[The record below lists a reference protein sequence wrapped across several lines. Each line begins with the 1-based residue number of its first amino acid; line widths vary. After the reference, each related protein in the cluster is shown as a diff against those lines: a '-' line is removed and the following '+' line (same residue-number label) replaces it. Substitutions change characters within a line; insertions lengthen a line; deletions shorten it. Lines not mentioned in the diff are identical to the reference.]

1 MNQTNQNLRRLTD
14 KDLLQQTE
22 MLVQKERTTTLEVL
36 QCLREIEIRRLF
48 VDLGFSSMYEMCI
61 KHYKYSEGQTQ
72 RRLSAAR
79 LLKELPEIE
88 SKIQSGNLNITT
100 LAKVQTFV
108 RAEKQAQHVLSKE
121 EKLQLLEGLQN
132 KSTREAEKELVRQ
145 SHQPEF
151 LLGKF
156 HISETSLNESVVKNS
171 ETSEQFVKFEALL
184 NQENQKLLQEF
195 KELFAHELSDAS
207 ALSVLQLLLKKTL
220 NGKKK
225 KLGLVS
231 AEKNNARLPSAAK
244 VAPLRSAISIHVKR
258 TVWRRAQ
265 GCCEYVDSK
274 SKQRC
279 SSKYAL
285 QTDHV
290 KPLALGGDNS
300 LQNLALLCRAHN
312 SRRAVKTFGVV
323 RMPVD

>member
-14 KDLLQQTE
+14 QDLLQQTE
-22 MLVQKERTTTLEVL
+22 LLVQKERTTTLAVL
-36 QCLREIEIRRLF
+36 QCLGEIEIRRLF

-156 HISETSLNESVVKNS
+156 NISETSLNESAVKNS
-171 ETSEQFVKFEALL
+171 ATSESFVKFEALL
-184 NQENQKLLQEF
+184 DQENQKLLQEF
-195 KELFAHELSDAS
+195 KELFAHELSDTS
-207 ALSVLQLLLKKTL
+207 SLSVLQLLLKKTL
-220 NGKKK
+220 KEKKQ

-231 AEKNNARLPSAAK
+231 VQKHNARLPSAPK

-258 TVWRRAQ
+258 AVWRRAQ
-265 GCCEYVDSK
+265 GCCEHVDSN

-279 SSKYAL
+279 LSKYAL
-285 QTDHV
+285 QTDHI
-290 KPLALGGDNS
+290 KPVALGGDNS
-300 LQNLALLCRAHN
+300 IQNLALLCRAHN

-323 RMPVD
+323 GMND